1 MGALQICTEL
11 VLIGLLAG
19 NLLFAIRLERARGG
33 IKQDRDELVRLIR
46 TFDDSNRQ
54 AEAGAERLR
63 VAADA
68 AGRAMARQLEGSAN
82 LKDDLVDL
90 IERGERLSS
99 RIGGAVRNDLEPTG
113 LSRIPQAEPEMAGS
127 ASPRLRSQAE
137 RELLR
142 ALRVTR

>member
-1 MGALQICTEL
+1 MGALQIIVEV
-11 VLIGLLAG
+11 VLISLLGVNLLLA
-19 NLLFAIRLERARGG
+19 LRLERARGS
-33 IKQDRDELVRLIR
+33 IKQDRDEFLRLIR

-63 VAADA
+63 LAADT
-68 AGRAMARQLEGSAN
+68 AGRAMTRQIESGAN

-90 IERGERLSS
+90 IDRGERLAA
-99 RIGGAVRNDLEPTG
+99 RLGAAVQIDVDSDRPGNHA
-113 LSRIPQAEPEMAGS
+113 QADPELTANG
-127 ASPRLRSQAE
+127 APRVRSQAE